1 VIQGNHPD
9 PHSGITG
16 FHPYPRKLLHWGGT
30 LLAIA
35 GIVFVALRLYD
46 QLAHIDLAHFGWRI
60 GAALIGLTL
69 VYALA
74 NGLLALAWWHL
85 LNQCGVHTS
94 RRHAITLYGRSQIAK
109 YVPGN
114 IMHLAG
120 RQAMG
125 MTAGLPGWPLAK
137 STAWELGVIVTA
149 GALFGCLVLPSL
161 LADFSVTANLML
173 FLVAVL
179 GSAAML
185 RYLIGGQVAQA
196 LVWQTVFLLISGLLF
211 VGLASLLG
219 TDNITSIM
227 WPLVGAYVL
236 AWLAGLVTP
245 GAPAGVGV
253 RELVLILLMNGMIS
267 ETELLL
273 AVVLGR
279 LITVGGDLVFFGMAL
294 MLDDGSKSTV

>member
-1 VIQGNHPD
+1 MKPADDTVKR
-9 PHSGITG
+9 
-16 FHPYPRKLLHWGGT
+16 YAPRALALLHWSGT

-35 GIVFVALRLYD
+35 GIVFVTLSLYD
-46 QLAHIDLAHFGWRI
+46 QLAHIDLARFDWRI
-60 GAALIGLTL
+60 GAALMGLTL

-85 LNQCGVHTS
+85 LIQCGAHTS
-94 RRHAITLYGRSQIAK
+94 RRHAIMLYGRSQIAK

-125 MTAGLPGWPLAK
+125 MTAGLPGWPLAR
-137 STAWELGVIVTA
+137 STAWELGLLVIA
-149 GALFGCLVLPSL
+149 GALFGCLVLPWL
-161 LADFSVTANLML
+161 LADFAVTASLML

-179 GSAAML
+179 GSAATF
-185 RYLIGGQVAQA
+185 RYLIGVQVAHA

-211 VGLASLLG
+211 VTLASLLG
-219 TDNITSIM
+219 TYNITFIVL
-227 WPLVGAYVL
+227 PLVGAYVL

-253 RELVLILLMNGMIS
+253 RELVLILLMNGMIG

-273 AVVLGR
+273 AVVVGR
-279 LITVGGDLVFFGMAL
+279 LITVSGDLVFFGMAL

>member
-1 VIQGNHPD
+1 M
-9 PHSGITG
+9 SL
-16 FHPYPRKLLHWGGT
+16 YSPRTRALLHWGGT

-46 QLAHIDLAHFGWRI
+46 QAAEIDLAHFDWRI
-60 GAALIGLTL
+60 GSAIIGLAL

-74 NGLLALAWWHL
+74 NGLLALAWWNL
-85 LNQCGVHTS
+85 LDRCGAHTA
-94 RRHAITLYGRSQIAK
+94 RRCAITIYGRSQIAK

-125 MTAGLPGWPLAK
+125 MAAGLPGWPLVK
-137 STAWELGVIVTA
+137 SAVWELGLISFA
-149 GALFGCLVLPSL
+149 GALFGCLVLPWL
-161 LADFSVTANLML
+161 VAGFSVTSSLVL

-179 GSAAML
+179 GSTATLWHFLGA
-185 RYLIGGQVAQA
+185 QVARA
-196 LVWQTVFLLISGLLF
+196 LVWQTIFLLISGLLF
-211 VGLASLLG
+211 AALVALLG
-219 TDNITSIM
+219 AGTEISVL
-227 WPLVGAYVL
+227 PLLVGAYVL

-253 RELVLILLMNGMIS
+253 RELVLILLMNGVIG
-267 ETELLL
+267 EAELLL

-279 LITVGGDLVFFGMAL
+279 LVTVGGDLVFFGMAL
-294 MLDDGSKSTV
+294 MLDDQLEPTA